1 MAKRNFVI
9 LIVLIILLAMS
20 ILLMSI
26 SLMVKERTFGQVSG
40 YIAIAAVVI
49 TMVGVVLIVRS
60 KPDNSEIEA
69 GSRDKED
76 KNK

>member
-1 MAKRNFVI
+1 MAKRNFII

-26 SLMVKERTFGQVSG
+26 SLMLKERTFGQVSG

-49 TMVGVVLIVRS
+49 TLVGVVLIVRS
-60 KPDNSEIEA
+60 KPDSKSLDSGEDT
-69 GSRDKED
+69 DKD
-76 KNK
+76 QK